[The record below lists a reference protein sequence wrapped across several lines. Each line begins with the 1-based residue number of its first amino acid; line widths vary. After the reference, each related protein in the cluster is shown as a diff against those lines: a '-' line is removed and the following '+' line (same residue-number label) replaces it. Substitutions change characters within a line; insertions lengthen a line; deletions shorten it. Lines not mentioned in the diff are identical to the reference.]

1 MVYTLTVHLYA
12 NDQPDS
18 ITRIKAKLVEAA
30 RIYRQ
35 DKETIDWL
43 VMQDVHDPRA
53 FTIVERFAN
62 EGVCFLSVTLAN
74 NTRYRC

>member
-1 MVYTLTVHLYA
+1 MVYTLSVHLYA
-12 NDQPDS
+12 NDDAES
-18 ITRIKAKLVEAA
+18 IEKLRLKLIEAA

-53 FTIVERFAN
+53 FTIVERFEN
-62 EGVCFLSVTLAN
+62 ESVSWGGLPLAA
-74 NTRYRC
+74 RS